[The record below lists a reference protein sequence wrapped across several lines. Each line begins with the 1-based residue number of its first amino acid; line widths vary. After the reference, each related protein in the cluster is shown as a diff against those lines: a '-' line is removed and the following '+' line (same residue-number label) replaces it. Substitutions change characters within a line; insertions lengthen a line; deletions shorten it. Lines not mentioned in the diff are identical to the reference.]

1 MRNNTSHKQERFL
14 SVIAAAGHIDRH
26 RSTLDK
32 WRAEH
37 IVLPFYKDNGKIFY
51 DVNDLDEYLASC
63 RVEPIAYGLTQE
75 KADDILD
82 IQTHTLN
89 K

>member
-1 MRNNTSHKQERFL
+1 MRNNPSHKQQRFL
-14 SVIAAAGHIDRH
+14 SIAEAADWINRH

-51 DVNDLDEYLASC
+51 DVNDLNEYLASC

-75 KADDILD
+75 KADDILE